1 MDEKRRFN
9 VTIAGRPYTI
19 VGSRSEQ
26 HMEAVVE
33 LVNTQLSQLS
43 ELAPNL
49 SIMDHSI
56 LMAVNAISDQL
67 IKEAKIME
75 LEEEVEHLK
84 NETKTSKNN
93 HSIPYRK
100 LT

>member
-1 MDEKRRFN
+1 MSEKRRFN

-19 VGSRSEQ
+19 VGERSNE

-43 ELAPNL
+43 ELAPQL

-56 LMAVNAISDQL
+56 LMAVNAVSDQL
-67 IKEAKIME
+67 VKEARIME
-75 LEEEVEHLK
+75 LEAELEQLK
-84 NETKTSKNN
+84 AASTSSKLNAN
-93 HSIPYRK
+93 IPYRK
-100 LT
+100 

>member
-1 MDEKRRFN
+1 MSEKRRFN

-19 VGSRSEQ
+19 VGERSNE

-43 ELAPNL
+43 ELAPHL

-56 LMAVNAISDQL
+56 LMAVNAVSDQL
-67 IKEAKIME
+67 VKEARIME
-75 LEEEVEHLK
+75 LEAELEQLK
-84 NETKTSKNN
+84 ATAVSTKSNAK
-93 HSIPYRK
+93 IPYRK
-100 LT
+100 